1 MRIRARVLLY
11 SLKVAIKQSL
21 RRRALSADFGQ
32 HLRSARLRS
41 GMSLS
46 TLAARS
52 GVSLTSLSRFEG
64 GTRQPGFGDACDLAK
79 ALGTP
84 LLFLAD
90 GRDRT
95 GSDSRDLIAHLAH
108 WGLNDLAPGEVALIG
123 EARPFESLIATSL
136 TDATTPR
143 ILESIPALLLKNDF
157 SASELE
163 AQATGERVLHR
174 LGWLAELAEWIAA
187 QLPVSRAH
195 PSASSKVRQ
204 VRQAAWNRRQQD
216 FAKLSKAARWPE
228 GWDLFGKAE
237 ASPKGGASKHL
248 ADTSPIAK
256 KWKIAY
262 PAPQEDF
269 LARARDILG
278 AGAA

>member
-1 MRIRARVLLY
+1 M
-11 SLKVAIKQSL
+11 

-64 GTRQPGFGDACDLAK
+64 GTRQPGFVDACDLAR

-90 GRDRT
+90 GRNRT

-108 WGLNDLAPGEVALIG
+108 WGLNDLAPGEVVLIG

-157 SASELE
+157 SAPELE

-187 QLPVSRAH
+187 QLPVTGPARCRRLQRSDRFARG
-195 PSASSKVRQ
+195 PGTAGSKTLQSYRKQHV
-204 VRQAAWNRRQQD
+204 
-216 FAKLSKAARWPE
+216 WPG
-228 GWDLFGKAE
+228 GWDQFGKTE
-237 ASPKGGASKHL
+237 ASLKGGASKQQ
-248 ADTSPIAK
+248 ADTSPLAE

-269 LARARDILG
+269 MARARDILDAG
-278 AGAA
+278 AG

>member
-1 MRIRARVLLY
+1 M
-11 SLKVAIKQSL
+11 
-21 RRRALSADFGQ
+21 RRRALSANFGQ

-41 GMSLS
+41 GLSLS
-46 TLAARS
+46 ALAARS

-64 GTRQPGFGDACDLAK
+64 GTRQPGFADASDLAR

-95 GSDSRDLIAHLAH
+95 GSDSRDLIAHLAY
-108 WGLNDLAPGEVALIG
+108 WGLNDLAPGELALIG

-136 TDATTPR
+136 TDVSTPR
-143 ILESIPALLLKNDF
+143 ILESVPALLLKNDF
-157 SASELE
+157 SAPELE

-174 LGWLAELAEWIAA
+174 VGWLAELAEWIAA

-195 PSASSKVRQ
+195 PSASSKLRQ
-204 VRQAAWNRRQQD
+204 LRQAAWNRRQED

-228 GWDLFGKAE
+228 GWDLFGKTE
-237 ASPKGGASKHL
+237 ASAKGGASNHA

-269 LARARDILG
+269 LSRARDILG
-278 AGAA
+278 VGAE

>member
-1 MRIRARVLLY
+1 
-11 SLKVAIKQSL
+11 
-21 RRRALSADFGQ
+21 
-32 HLRSARLRS
+32 
-41 GMSLS
+41 
-46 TLAARS
+46 
-52 GVSLTSLSRFEG
+52 
-64 GTRQPGFGDACDLAK
+64 
-79 ALGTP
+79 
-84 LLFLAD
+84 LAD

-108 WGLNDLAPGEVALIG
+108 WGLNDLAPGEVTLIG

-143 ILESIPALLLKNDF
+143 ILESIPALLLKNAF
-157 SASELE
+157 SGPELE

-195 PSASSKVRQ
+195 PSASSKIRKVRQ
-204 VRQAAWNRRQQD
+204 DAWNRRQQD

-228 GWDLFGKAE
+228 GWDLFGKTE
-237 ASPKGGASKHL
+237 ASPQGEASKHL

-262 PAPQEDF
+262 AAPQEDF
-269 LARARDILG
+269 LARARDILD